1 MITTVTLNASIDK
14 AYVMDKPIQNGTV
27 MRVSKCHNTAGGKG
41 LNVARAIK
49 TCGEDVLATG
59 LVGGYNGR
67 YLERLLEEDGVAH
80 QFGKIQGETRSC
92 INILD
97 PAFGSTEYLE
107 SGAEISAD
115 EETVFVEKVFPLA
128 IANSA
133 VVTISGSVPK
143 GASSTVYKR
152 LIEGAKADGKI
163 VLLDTS
169 GAQLK
174 ESLSAKPFLVKPNV
188 DELEMLFE
196 TKIKGTKEIVEY
208 AHKIRNYGIPNVMIS
223 MGSKGTLLSCGE
235 GDIIAC
241 PPAVEVV
248 NTVGCGDSMLGAFA
262 VAVIRAMSAEES
274 IRYAVAV
281 GTANALSPSTGS
293 FDIKEMQK
301 LLPQVQIT
309 RL

>member
-133 VVTISGSVPK
+133 VITISGSVPK

-196 TKIKGTKEIVEY
+196 TKIKSTKEIVEY
-208 AHKIRNYGIPNVMIS
+208 AHEIRNYGIPNVMIS
-223 MGSKGTLLSCGE
+223 MGSRGALLSCDE

-241 PPAVEVV
+241 PPAV
-248 NTVGCGDSMLGAFA
+248 
-262 VAVIRAMSAEES
+262 
-274 IRYAVAV
+274 
-281 GTANALSPSTGS
+281 
-293 FDIKEMQK
+293 KEI
-301 LLPQVQIT
+301 V
-309 RL
+309 R

>member
-174 ESLSAKPFLVKPNV
+174 ESLSAKPPTTCL
-188 DELEMLFE
+188 
-196 TKIKGTKEIVEY
+196 
-208 AHKIRNYGIPNVMIS
+208 IRYM
-223 MGSKGTLLSCGE
+223 SCDE

>member
-59 LVGGYNGR
+59 LVGGYNGC

-128 IANSA
+128 IPKVPAVQFISA
-133 VVTISGSVPK
+133 
-143 GASSTVYKR
+143 
-152 LIEGAKADGKI
+152 L
-163 VLLDTS
+163 
-169 GAQLK
+169 
-174 ESLSAKPFLVKPNV
+174 
-188 DELEMLFE
+188 
-196 TKIKGTKEIVEY
+196 
-208 AHKIRNYGIPNVMIS
+208 
-223 MGSKGTLLSCGE
+223 SKGLKQTEKSFCWTQAGRSLKK
-235 GDIIAC
+235 
-241 PPAVEVV
+241 
-248 NTVGCGDSMLGAFA
+248 AFL
-262 VAVIRAMSAEES
+262 RSH
-274 IRYAVAV
+274 
-281 GTANALSPSTGS
+281 
-293 FDIKEMQK
+293 FW
-301 LLPQVQIT
+301 
-309 RL
+309 